1 MVSSLQI
8 TNDMDLQKHLL
19 ESSKHKRQQGGWKA
33 SVASVALHGVLIG
46 GIIFAGAQTK
56 QSVAAEKS
64 IQAFITQGAAPPPP
78 PPPPPPKKASGGGE
92 KKAVQ
97 QVQQPKP
104 VVVPQQRNPLTPP
117 VEIPKEVPKVDPLPV
132 TRNLPVTNL
141 PVDETPAD
149 DGAGEGGDAVHG
161 VTGGVDGGVAGGV
174 VGGEVG
180 GIVGGQLG
188 GVQGGELGGKLGG
201 ELGGK
206 GTGTEGT
213 GTGGNDAPVAPAPPP
228 PPPPP
233 PPPAPE
239 PPPAGPLRVGGDV
252 KAPVVVSRVEPTYTE
267 SARKARVAGTVV
279 VEAIIDKNGNVDQV
293 KVVKGL
299 PAGLGD
305 QAESAVRR
313 WKFKPGTLNGKAVD
327 TIFNLT
333 VTFQLERQ

>member
-1 MVSSLQI
+1 
-8 TNDMDLQKHLL
+8 MDLQEHLL
-19 ESSKHKRQQGGWKA
+19 ESSKLQRERGGWKA
-33 SVASVALHGVLIG
+33 SATSIALHGVLIG

-56 QSVAAEKS
+56 HSVAAEKQ
-64 IQAFITQGAAPPPP
+64 IEAFITQGAAPPPP
-78 PPPPPPKKASGGGE
+78 PPPPPPKKASGGA

-117 VEIPKEVPKVDPLPV
+117 VEIPKVLPKVDPLPV
-132 TRNLPVTNL
+132 TRNLPVPDL
-141 PVDETPAD
+141 PVVEHVPAD
-149 DGAGEGGDAVHG
+149 DGAGAGGDAVNG

-174 VGGEVG
+174 VGGELG

-201 ELGGK
+201 EIGGK

-213 GTGGNDAPVAPAPPP
+213 GTGGPEAPVAPAPPP
-228 PPPPP
+228 PPPP
-233 PPPAPE
+233 APE
-239 PPPAGPLRVGGDV
+239 PPAGPLRVGGDV
-252 KAPVVVSRVEPTYTE
+252 KAPVVVSRVEPTYTD
-267 SARKARVAGTVV
+267 SARKARVTGTVV
-279 VEAIIDKNGNVDQV
+279 VEAIIDKNGNVDHV

-305 QAESAVRR
+305 QAEAAVRR
-313 WKFKPGTLNGKAVD
+313 WKFKPGTLNGRAVD

-333 VTFQLERQ
+333 VTFKLE